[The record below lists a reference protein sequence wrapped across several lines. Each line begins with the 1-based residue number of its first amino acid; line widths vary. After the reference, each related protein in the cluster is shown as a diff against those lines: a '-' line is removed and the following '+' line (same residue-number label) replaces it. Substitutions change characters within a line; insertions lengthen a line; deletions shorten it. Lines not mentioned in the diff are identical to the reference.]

1 MADLVSEQFGI
12 IQMNSSELLTH
23 IMDVRTRRR
32 ERSKPATPKR
42 VGKKKNPLGKI
53 SDDQIRKLMEMTSE

>member
-1 MADLVSEQFGI
+1 MADLISEQFGI
-12 IQMNSSELLTH
+12 AQMNSSELLTH

-42 VGKKKNPLGKI
+42 ISKKKNPLGKI
-53 SDDQIRKLMEMTSE
+53 SDEQIRKLMEMTSE

>member
-1 MADLVSEQFGI
+1 MADLISEQFGI
-12 IQMNSSELLTH
+12 AQMNSSELLTH
-23 IMDVRTRRR
+23 IMEVRTRRR

-42 VGKKKNPLGKI
+42 ISKKKNPLGKI